1 MNSSNLKP
9 DEIRKIIWKLSIE
22 RAKIQKKLSSPPQ
35 MIEGC
40 IHTVYKKCGNSKCH
54 CNTGAKHGPYTAIVR
69 KADGKQKLTYVDNL
83 SIIDKASAYKRY
95 NKDMARLRK
104 INEKIFSWLRR
115 LRDINTTAYEK

>member
-9 DEIRKIIWKLSIE
+9 DEIRKIIWKLSLQ
-22 RAKIQKKLSSPPQ
+22 RANIQKRLSYPPQ

-40 IHTVYKKCGNSKCH
+40 IHIVYKKCGNPACH

-69 KADGKQKLTYVDNL
+69 KVDGKSKLIYVDRPDV
-83 SIIDKASAYKRY
+83 IEKAVAYKKY
-95 NKDMARLRK
+95 NKDLATLRK
-104 INEKIFSWLRR
+104 INEKIFSWLRI

>member
-9 DEIRKIIWKLSIE
+9 DEIRRIIWKLSIA
-22 RAKIQKKLSSPPQ
+22 RANIQKKLSYPPQ

-40 IHTVYKKCGNSKCH
+40 IHTVYKKCGNPNCH
-54 CNTGAKHGPYTAIVR
+54 CNSGAKHGPYTAIVR
-69 KADGKQKLTYVDNL
+69 KVDGKPKLTYVDRPDV
-83 SIIDKASAYKRY
+83 IDKAVSYKKY
-95 NKDMARLRK
+95 NKDLAALRK